1 MAFRENAAHF
11 GVILDRRK
19 QRNNEAPRLI
29 QRPLIGVICCR
40 RLIRD
45 DWIQSVA
52 ERYLDAVIRFADVD
66 AVLIPSLPEIQD
78 VRAILGRLDGV
89 LLTGSPSNVE
99 PVRYGGTA
107 PGEGPFDP
115 ERDATAMRLIE
126 SCVAQNK
133 PLLGICRGFQEVN
146 VGLGGSLQTD
156 LGAPDRDVPHHVPG
170 EVDFETMFEFRHP
183 VDLSDGG
190 ILHQAT
196 GQSRIEVNSVHYQGV
211 ERLGPDL
218 FVEARATDGT
228 VEAVRLDS
236 PGSKL
241 LAVQWHPEWR
251 TEANPVSRSI
261 YALFGTMARGA
272 SLAEAARTAHTG
284 T

>member
-1 MAFRENAAHF
+1 M
-11 GVILDRRK
+11 
-19 QRNNEAPRLI
+19 
-29 QRPLIGVICCR
+29 ICCR
-40 RLIRD
+40 RRVRD

-52 ERYLDAVIRFADVD
+52 ERYLDAVIRFANVD
-66 AVLIPSLPEIQD
+66 AVLIPSLPGTQD
-78 VRAILGRLDGV
+78 AHAVLGRLDGV

-99 PVRYGGTA
+99 PVRYGGA
-107 PGEGPFDP
+107 SPGEGPFDP

-126 SCVAQNK
+126 SCVTQNK

-146 VGLGGSLQTD
+146 VALGGSLQTG
-156 LGAPDRDVPHHVPG
+156 LGAPDRDVPHHVLDD
-170 EVDFETMFEFRHP
+170 EDFETMFEFCHP

-190 ILHQAT
+190 ILRRAT
-196 GQSRIEVNSVHYQGV
+196 GQSRVEVNSVHYQGID
-211 ERLGPDL
+211 RLGPDL
-218 FVEARATDGT
+218 VVEARSADGT

-236 PGSKL
+236 SCGKL

-261 YALFGTMARGA
+261 YALFGAMARGA
-272 SLAEAARTAHTG
+272 SLAEAARAG